1 MTRYITLSELR
12 KVLGGRSRSAI
23 YLDLQHDRL
32 PKPMKLGGT
41 NYWLEAEVYAAMKRL
56 RNGELQTTQSEA
68 DTEARA
74 DA

>member
-32 PKPMKLGGT
+32 PKPRKLGGT
-41 NYWLEAEVYAAMKRL
+41 NYWLEAEVFAAMKRL
-56 RNGELQTTQSEA
+56 RNCEQQTTQSEA
-68 DTEARA
+68 NKEGCA